1 MNFFRRKYYKLYIY
15 LLKYIDG
22 SDDKISILQYLLK
35 NNTKPNLINP
45 KEFMEKTLW
54 LKLYYYKEDYG
65 KFVDKYE
72 VRSYIEEKIGKQYLN
87 EVYGI
92 YDTVAQINFE
102 VLPNQFVLKGTHG
115 SGYNIIVKNKNELNL
130 EQTKKKL
137 NQFLSDNYYHRFR
150 EAIYKKLPPR
160 ILVEKYISEIDSDS
174 LIDYKF
180 HCFHGEP
187 KYVFVQKNKSENLR
201 KSFYDLNWNKVQPEK
216 YITAFSE
223 ANFEK
228 PDNFDEMI
236 QVAKKLSEGF
246 IFLRVDL
253 YSVGNKI
260 IFGELTFFS
269 NAGLIRSSIEK
280 FNTEFGELIQLP
292 KSTKMR

>member
-22 SDDKISILQYLLK
+22 SDEKISILQYLLK

-115 SGYNIIVKNKNELNL
+115 SGYNIIVKNKNEVNL

>member
-1 MNFFRRKYYKLYIY
+1 MNFFKRKYYKLFISV
-15 LLKYIDG
+15 LKSIGGNDT
-22 SDDKISILQYLLK
+22 KISTLQYFLK
-35 NNTKPNLINP
+35 NNTKPDLVNP

-72 VRSYIEEKIGKQYLN
+72 VRSYIEEKIGTEYLN
-87 EVYGI
+87 EIYGI
-92 YDTVAQINFE
+92 YDNVAQINFNA
-102 VLPNQFVLKGTHG
+102 LPDQFVLKGTHG
-115 SGYNIIVKNKNELNL
+115 SGYNIIVKNKSELNL
-130 EQTKKKL
+130 EQTNKKL
-137 NQFLSDNYYHRFR
+137 NQFLSDNYYYRFR
-150 EAIYKKLPPR
+150 ESIYKNLQPR

-187 KYVFVQKNKSENLR
+187 KYVFVQKNKHENLR
-201 KSFYDLNWNKVQPEK
+201 KSFYDLNWNKIMPEK
-216 YITAFSE
+216 DITAFSE
-223 ANFEK
+223 ADFEK
-228 PDNFDEMI
+228 PDNFDEMV

-253 YSVGNKI
+253 YSISNKI

-269 NAGLIRSSIEK
+269 NAGLIRSSVER

-292 KSTKMR
+292 KMNA